1 MQVTKKNQT
10 IAICIMLLVVLLA
23 GCGRSQAPSA
33 VEKSQGYLSI
43 TDDTGRTVVLP
54 HKPEKIVV
62 LSTSFL
68 DLLYAVG
75 GKAIG
80 RPGSKTGGIPSAA
93 QDVAEIGYVY
103 NVNLEKVVSL
113 QPDLVIAF
121 QGIHDKLIPALESNK
136 IPVILVR
143 IKSYQDVV
151 EKLKLFSN
159 IAGTM
164 PKGEE
169 LARDIDVKVNDIVAK
184 VPDKQL
190 KVAIIHATAKSV
202 TVELD
207 NSITGSIAKQLKL
220 HNVASGSR
228 ALESDPDATPYS
240 LEKLV
245 ETNPDMIFVVTMGYG
260 AEVEKRMK
268 ADLESSPAWSTLAA
282 VQNKQV
288 HILPEELFLLNPGLR
303 YPDAVAYMAKI
314 AYPEVFTHVK

>member
-1 MQVTKKNQT
+1 
-10 IAICIMLLVVLLA
+10 MLLVVLLA

-75 GKAIG
+75 GKAVG

-121 QGIHDKLIPALESNK
+121 QGIHDKLIPVLESNK

-164 PKGEE
+164 PKGEDI
-169 LARDIDVKVNDIVAK
+169 ARDIDTKVNDIVAK

-207 NSITGSIAKQLKL
+207 NSITGSIAKQLRL
-220 HNVASGSR
+220 RNVASGSR

-260 AEVEKRMK
+260 PEVEKRMK
-268 ADLESSPAWSTLAA
+268 ADLEGSPAWSTLAA
-282 VQNKQV
+282 VQNKRV

-303 YPDAVAYMAKI
+303 YPDAVEYMAKI
-314 AYPEVFTHVK
+314 AYPEVFSHVK